1 MYMQRLIGKVL
12 DEEELLEQIEKEE
25 ELALVNKSVNNSS
38 GYTLGVN
45 GGSKNP
51 NRYDACCN
59 MLHFTWMLYVSFFVG
74 GCIVN
79 ITVCCQL
86 VACWYEL

>member
-25 ELALVNKSVNNSS
+25 ELALINKGVNNSS
-38 GYTLGVN
+38 GYILGAI

-51 NRYDACCN
+51 NRYDIIFLSFHVNKSVIESTYAGLVVA
-59 MLHFTWMLYVSFFVG
+59 LH
-74 GCIVN
+74 
-79 ITVCCQL
+79 
-86 VACWYEL
+86 A

>member
-25 ELALVNKSVNNSS
+25 ELALINKGANNSS
-38 GYTLGVN
+38 GYTLGAI

-51 NRYDACCN
+51 TRYDIIFC
-59 MLHFTWMLYVSFFVG
+59 HS
-74 GCIVN
+74 I
-79 ITVCCQL
+79 
-86 VACWYEL
+86 